1 MSLFDCAWLPCNA
14 CMTLPRASEDMKKRP
29 TEMGTEE
36 FESLSL
42 AEMSEDQINDAIDLA
57 ESMHDFRTLI
67 DIMHHSIGN
76 NTDNTVDET
85 LAEYVCSALMRATV
99 LEPEKEG
106 STKMSSNAAKDAG
119 EAGCCEAL
127 LSIIHLCAD
136 EAAVIEVGLACV
148 KHLVGAEVNQERF
161 NSYTDFDGFASIVL
175 NAMNSNGDGEA
186 ALQAA
191 GCEAIE
197 VLAQYS
203 PNRVALQDAGAIHT
217 LRSAQQILDEGEND
231 KVKAYPGRALA
242 LLTPLTES
250 EETSAPAHAP
260 AFTFGDPAP
269 SGPPVFNFDFSDSRA
284 PDNSA
289 TDTPNPFPQTSKPAF
304 SFGNAAVLKT
314 ATAPGSHF
322 AFGSASASKGFSFSV
337 QAAPL
342 AANEDNAPNNTPAPD
357 FLSPYGNVEASKVCS
372 GAGSPSFWDVQR

>member
-1 MSLFDCAWLPCNA
+1 
-14 CMTLPRASEDMKKRP
+14 MTLPRASEDMKKRP

-57 ESMHDFRTLI
+57 ESLHDFRTLI

-106 STKMSSNAAKDAG
+106 STKMSSKAAKDAG

-148 KHLVGAEVNQERF
+148 KHLAGAGEANQKRF
-161 NSYTDFDGFASIVL
+161 NSYTDFDGFANIIL

-217 LRSAQQILDEGEND
+217 LQSAQQILDDGEND

-242 LLTPLTES
+242 FLTHVTES
-250 EETSAPAHAP
+250 EATSAPAHAP

-269 SGPPVFNFDFSDSRA
+269 SGLPVFNFDFSDSRA
-284 PDNSA
+284 PGKSA
-289 TDTPNPFPQTSKPAF
+289 TDAPNPFPQASKPVF
-304 SFGNAAVLKT
+304 SFGNAAVPKT
-314 ATAPGSHF
+314 TTAPGSHF
-322 AFGSASASKGFSFSV
+322 AFGSVASASKGFSFSA
-337 QAAPL
+337 QAAPP
-342 AANEDNAPNNTPAPD
+342 AANEDNTPDNTPAPD
-357 FLSPYGNVEASKVCS
+357 FSSPYGNMEASKVCS
-372 GAGSPSFWDVQR
+372 GAGSLSFCDIQR